1 MAALA
6 ESRKLPD
13 IVDISNQSSKEGI
26 RIEIELKKGADA
38 ERILAGLYKKTKLE
52 DTFGVNML
60 AVKDK
65 QPITFTLKHM
75 LQEFVLF
82 QEELYTKEYEH
93 LLAKAKD
100 RLEIVNGLIKA
111 TDVIDLIIE
120 ILRGSQSV
128 KQAKSCLI
136 DGITEGITFRS
147 KKSEKDAA
155 TLSFTERQADAILAM
170 PLSRLIGLELLK
182 LHQEKDVLDDN
193 IAQYLVILNNK
204 EELDKTIIAR
214 LKQKTIWSTQK
225 NRTCECLSGQIC

>member
-1 MAALA
+1 MF
-6 ESRKLPD
+6 S
-13 IVDISNQSSKEGI
+13 
-26 RIEIELKKGADA
+26 
-38 ERILAGLYKKTKLE
+38 
-52 DTFGVNML
+52 
-60 AVKDK
+60 
-65 QPITFTLKHM
+65 ITFTLKHM

-182 LHQEKDVLDDN
+182 LHQEKDVLDEPPWQSPLCGC
-193 IAQYLVILNNK
+193 A
-204 EELDKTIIAR
+204 ERAEAA
-214 LKQKTIWSTQK
+214 
-225 NRTCECLSGQIC
+225 G

>member
-1 MAALA
+1 M
-6 ESRKLPD
+6 
-13 IVDISNQSSKEGI
+13 
-26 RIEIELKKGADA
+26 
-38 ERILAGLYKKTKLE
+38 
-52 DTFGVNML
+52 
-60 AVKDK
+60 
-65 QPITFTLKHM
+65 
-75 LQEFVLF
+75 
-82 QEELYTKEYEH
+82 
-93 LLAKAKD
+93 
-100 RLEIVNGLIKA
+100 
-111 TDVIDLIIE
+111 IDLIIE

-214 LKQKTIWSTQK
+214 LKRIQKTIWSTQK